1 MTKREQVIKEWER
14 QIAKAEKKLAESTKC
29 YELFGDEDFYNEWVV
44 ADRKRVEELKNN
56 MAKAIAFMDRM
67 EVAQWQS
74 LTVACI

>member
-14 QIAKAEKKLAESTKC
+14 QIEKAEKKLAESTKC

-67 EVAQWQS
+67 EVA
-74 LTVACI
+74 

>member
-14 QIAKAEKKLAESTKC
+14 QIAKAEKKLAESTNC
-29 YELFGDEDFYNEWVV
+29 YELFSDEDFCNEWVV

-67 EVAQWQS
+67 EVA
-74 LTVACI
+74 

>member
-14 QIAKAEKKLAESTKC
+14 QIAKAENKLAESTKC
-29 YELFGDEDFYNEWVV
+29 YEMFGDEDFYNEWVV

-67 EVAQWQS
+67 GVA
-74 LTVACI
+74 

>member
-14 QIAKAEKKLAESTKC
+14 QIAKAEKRLANSTKC

-56 MAKAIAFMDRM
+56 MAKAVAFMDRM
-67 EVAQWQS
+67 EVA
-74 LTVACI
+74 

>member
-44 ADRKRVEELKNN
+44 ADRKKVEELKRN
-56 MAKAIAFMDRM
+56 MEKAIAFMDRI
-67 EVAQWQS
+67 EVA
-74 LTVACI
+74 

>member
-14 QIAKAEKKLAESTKC
+14 QIAKAEKRLADSTKC
-29 YELFGDEDFYNEWVV
+29 YEMFGDEDYYNEWVV

-67 EVAQWQS
+67 EVA
-74 LTVACI
+74 